1 MSNLTQIINTAVN
14 TAISK
19 YVSKIVTEF
28 EGIDAEELQ
37 VLWNEVSSDIKV
49 SMSSTTKTKKSP
61 AKSASSNED
70 GCPYEFQRG
79 DKSGTVCGSSPKD
92 GSSYCARHKKYE
104 GQEKKDRK
112 IVPAPK
118 RSIKPKKVKSPVPKK
133 VNRVLRKHSSGTLWH
148 PETSLVFKSSNDRI
162 VTGKM
167 IDDKIVPLKEE
178 DVDECKRWGFAFAL
192 KEKPE
197 VVDSESDDEP
207 EVVDSASDESEPQKV
222 HLVSGGK
229 FWEASVDGKDYTVR
243 FGKVGAKGSTKTKTL
258 ESEEK
263 ALQTFEKEK
272 AKKIKKGYSEEVA
285 KPKKEVAKPKRK
297 SVTPESPES
306 SEGEETEEDTEVA
319 EKYISAALGVDT
331 NNVEETE
338 SEEEELLVSSDD
350 E

>member
-297 SVTPESPES
+297 SVTPES